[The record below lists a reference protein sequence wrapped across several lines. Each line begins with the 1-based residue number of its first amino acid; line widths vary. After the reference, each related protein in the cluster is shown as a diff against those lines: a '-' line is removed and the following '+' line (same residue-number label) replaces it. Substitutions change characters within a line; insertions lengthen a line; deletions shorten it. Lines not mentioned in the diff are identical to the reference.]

1 MKKILLAL
9 LVLTVIYSCK
19 KENNADTNLHI
30 TGTVKGLKQGKIY
43 IKRIVDT
50 SLVTMDSIIVK
61 GNSTFESHLK
71 IDSPEMLYLILDRG
85 HTTSVDDKLPF
96 FAEPGNM
103 KIMTSMDGFY
113 SRAKITGSENQ
124 KLYENF
130 QKLKSRYTSINLEL
144 VQQNIEATQSNDV
157 KKLDSIEDLSEKLLR
172 RRYFVIANFAK
183 NHADQ
188 EVGPYIALSEIY
200 DMNIKYLDTIH
211 NSMSPEVAKSHYGK
225 MLTEFIENRKKE
237 ESAEVK

>member
-157 KKLDSIEDLSEKLLR
+157 KKLDSIEDLS
-172 RRYFVIANFAK
+172 
-183 NHADQ
+183 
-188 EVGPYIALSEIY
+188 
-200 DMNIKYLDTIH
+200 
-211 NSMSPEVAKSHYGK
+211 
-225 MLTEFIENRKKE
+225 
-237 ESAEVK
+237 